1 MFSSVLASAL
11 SNWTTCAV
19 GPGTK
24 SSWLPRTALVPDVSV
39 RSLRQRLTGE
49 VRSWQK
55 RTLNNIYSRQV
66 KKKFL
71 HNGIIFEKGFWIT
84 LRKYS
89 RSHVRRSTKN
99 VN

>member
-66 KKKFL
+66 KKNFYTMELFL
-71 HNGIIFEKGFWIT
+71 KRGSG
-84 LRKYS
+84 
-89 RSHVRRSTKN
+89 
-99 VN
+99 